1 MERQIVRITLC
12 PQLQT
17 LKVHEAQQQAAVHEP
32 GAVVGPPETSCREW
46 NLEQTPQSAWLLEE
60 KGQRTPA
67 PQSLHPGTTLL
78 GDSLS
83 PASLV
88 RVLQGEY
95 QAHLRV
101 AHFQSPEKT
110 GRPCCRPESL
120 LLPASGDSSAA
131 EQGWRAAIME
141 TG

>member
-60 KGQRTPA
+60 RTCSETEGRASSTVGRA
-67 PQSLHPGTTLL
+67 PG
-78 GDSLS
+78 
-83 PASLV
+83 
-88 RVLQGEY
+88 RVLTTVTFNN
-95 QAHLRV
+95 A
-101 AHFQSPEKT
+101 
-110 GRPCCRPESL
+110 
-120 LLPASGDSSAA
+120 
-131 EQGWRAAIME
+131 
-141 TG
+141 